1 MISDEVICNED
12 IPGKTAANLRRK
24 MEINE
29 IIYWGDRWAIL
40 RCPGPVQ
47 HYTKGAVVN

>member
-1 MISDEVICNED
+1 MISDEVIRNED

-29 IIYWGDRWAIL
+29 IMYWGVRCTIL
-40 RCPGPVQ
+40 CCPGPAQ